1 MLVHRR
7 VARSGISF
15 HKPQTVIFD
24 GGGSDQWQNPS
35 LLLRPKSSK
44 RIKSR
49 KRHTRPTSSRKGQI
63 DERCQ
68 LTARSVEARSEARN
82 PVPLEISRVDPV
94 NENDSGLGYL
104 VERSDAWKDHRRDF
118 RCLPERSMV
127 RKLRSLLLVRGG
139 SCLQVVG
146 ELVELG

>member
-1 MLVHRR
+1 MEGVRINGKIRL
-7 VARSGISF
+7 SSC
-15 HKPQTVIFD
+15 D
-24 GGGSDQWQNPS
+24 QNPVKE
-35 LLLRPKSSK
+35 LKVGNGTDGQPPAETDR
-44 RIKSR
+44 
-49 KRHTRPTSSRKGQI
+49 QI

-82 PVPLEISRVDPV
+82 PAPLEISRVDPV